1 MVRTTARPETVPTS
15 SLTHPSA
22 KDGASGEKPLGW
34 NPMHVKLRARLMGET
49 SFCFGDHPVR
59 PGSRKGVALLA
70 YLVLAGSGVRR
81 AALAETLWAPGK
93 LVSVHQALYQL
104 RKLPGADS
112 WLREA
117 GDLVWVEAD
126 SDVADFELA
135 LERGESAAALA
146 AYGGDLLGAVPEP
159 GALAYQSWL
168 AQLRSRLGE
177 MRLAALKLE
186 TARLEAAGQL
196 DEAYASARHV
206 LTLDALDESSYRTCM
221 RLAYALVDAAT
232 AKAWHLRCLA
242 ALREEL
248 GSEPSPETQ
257 ALALAIERGEPLHV
271 PVDLAALP
279 TERLMVLQALAAAE
293 GALGVKGLAA
303 VLGRQDFDVA
313 ADLALLEHHGLVDA
327 HLSLSPRHAD
337 AIEASIS
344 ASAKQALHQRVAAVL
359 TADPDADDAVVA
371 AQLLGAGDVDGGA
384 ARFVAAAKVAIDGA
398 ALDLAAARLFR
409 ACWAAHGSPSLRL
422 EATMLLE
429 GVAAQ
434 RGDEALQE
442 ACLLEAEELALA
454 TRDDRQLAEVKLRRS
469 RQRLA
474 QGQLVEGLE
483 LALGALR
490 IAQDL
495 GDADQLA
502 RARNAVGGARYFA
515 GDLDGAAEAFGA
527 NLGAE
532 DPVERYRAH
541 NNLGSLAAMRG
552 ASEEAYGQFESALT
566 LARAI
571 GPKVDV
577 AATLNNLAATAER
590 IGDYPRAVRHFKE
603 GIDVARRNQAADR
616 EGRMLANLAIVY
628 ARQGQLG
635 PAWNTAEE
643 VEEVAGRLSA
653 PRLRLSAIE
662 LEADIQR
669 LCGMLEPAMTTM
681 QTALAI
687 AKDIGD
693 QRKVLS
699 LTAQRMTI
707 ESVASGE
714 LRRAEDAL
722 AALEAERL
730 TDVVHWLW
738 LELSLAARDADEA
751 VAYWSRAQAD
761 DRSAHH
767 RLVADI
773 AAVRAGLLASLGRSP
788 GAGRAMSADVGL
800 VDWAREAAARLAE
813 NATEAGSLDGN
824 GIVERPL
831 GRLLLALRQ
840 ASTEAG
846 GPVPRHGGHRL
857 LPHGFE
863 VPAAVTDEVDEQAMG
878 LPRAMA
884 EQLRQ
889 QPKRW
894 LAALDV

>member
-1 MVRTTARPETVPTS
+1 M
-15 SLTHPSA
+15 
-22 KDGASGEKPLGW
+22 
-34 NPMHVKLRARLMGET
+34 
-49 SFCFGDHPVR
+49 
-59 PGSRKGVALLA
+59 
-70 YLVLAGSGVRR
+70 
-81 AALAETLWAPGK
+81 
-93 LVSVHQALYQL
+93 
-104 RKLPGADS
+104 
-112 WLREA
+112 
-117 GDLVWVEAD
+117 
-126 SDVADFELA
+126 
-135 LERGESAAALA
+135 
-146 AYGGDLLGAVPEP
+146 
-159 GALAYQSWL
+159 
-168 AQLRSRLGE
+168 
-177 MRLAALKLE
+177 
-186 TARLEAAGQL
+186 
-196 DEAYASARHV
+196 
-206 LTLDALDESSYRTCM
+206 
-221 RLAYALVDAAT
+221 
-232 AKAWHLRCLA
+232 
-242 ALREEL
+242 
-248 GSEPSPETQ
+248 
-257 ALALAIERGEPLHV
+257 
-271 PVDLAALP
+271 
-279 TERLMVLQALAAAE
+279 
-293 GALGVKGLAA
+293 
-303 VLGRQDFDVA
+303 
-313 ADLALLEHHGLVDA
+313 
-327 HLSLSPRHAD
+327 
-337 AIEASIS
+337 
-344 ASAKQALHQRVAAVL
+344 
-359 TADPDADDAVVA
+359 
-371 AQLLGAGDVDGGA
+371 
-384 ARFVAAAKVAIDGA
+384 
-398 ALDLAAARLFR
+398 
-409 ACWAAHGSPSLRL
+409 
-422 EATMLLE
+422 
-429 GVAAQ
+429 
-434 RGDEALQE
+434 
-442 ACLLEAEELALA
+442 
-454 TRDDRQLAEVKLRRS
+454 
-469 RQRLA
+469 
-474 QGQLVEGLE
+474 
-483 LALGALR
+483 
-490 IAQDL
+490 
-495 GDADQLA
+495 
-502 RARNAVGGARYFA
+502 
-515 GDLDGAAEAFGA
+515 
-527 NLGAE
+527 
-532 DPVERYRAH
+532 
-541 NNLGSLAAMRG
+541 
-552 ASEEAYGQFESALT
+552 
-566 LARAI
+566 
-571 GPKVDV
+571 

-681 QTALAI
+681 QMALAI

-738 LELSLAARDADEA
+738 LELSLAARDAQQA

-773 AAVRAGLLASLGRSP
+773 AAVRAGLLAGLGRSP
-788 GAGRAMSADVGL
+788 GAGRAMSAGVGL
-800 VDWAREAAARLAE
+800 VDRAREAAARLAG

-846 GPVPRHGGHRL
+846 RPVPRHGGHHL

-894 LAALDV
+894 LAALDG